1 MGESYAELLIKRK
14 QSLGVILLKI
24 LLIALVAWY
33 VLLTL
38 LGNPIT
44 LFLALIFG
52 VILYVIRGKFDLEY
66 EYLYVGGELS
76 VDKIIDKQKRKA
88 VINMPMEK
96 IAIVAPTD
104 SEALNEYKGKDLKKL
119 DFTSRT
125 KKPSYTVIFNGKEV
139 QYRVLMELNEEIVTM
154 MYNVAP
160 RKVFMAKQ

>member
-14 QSLGVILLKI
+14 QSFWVILVKI
-24 LLIALVAWY
+24 LLVALVAWY

-52 VILYVIRGKFDLEY
+52 VILYFVRGKFDLEY

-96 IAIVAPTD
+96 IAIVAPTG
-104 SEALNEYKGKDLKKL
+104 SEYLNEYKGKDLKKL

-125 KKPSYTVIFNGKEV
+125 QKPSYTVIFNGKEI

-160 RKVFMAKQ
+160 RKVFMAK